1 MNNFFN
7 VLQIILIMASYF
19 YQYTKP
25 QTYIISG
32 TITVESGRALG
43 GITVTLSGDAA
54 LTAATDSSG
63 NYSFSSL
70 NNGSYSVS
78 PSLDGYTFNPAT
90 SPVTVARK
98 NQTGINFSASVVPCD
113 VDTSKAG
120 YELAGAYDDCLVWN
134 AQKTTTHTES
144 EDIKIKATKLP
155 LLEFSG
161 SYAMLNAAENWI
173 QPFYTIVPE
182 NMSAYPNAP
191 ASINGVVLAKL
202 KSKDSVDDAFGFSND
217 TPQGICADV
226 QQDVYDTVLNDILS
240 KDERDKYLSQ
250 GKQLSFIKDDDLPP
264 LDDTTNPVHMGTS
277 WLDVDPA
284 TKVTHDDDN
293 QYYYE
298 PWSLYVTRDD
308 PAISDEKLR
317 GVRYCKLL
325 SHQAI
330 LSWML
335 EKSFE
340 ESPVL
345 ITPTKLEC
353 DGPSSLD
360 SGNGSCLFYS
370 ELYGQNYFCADFT
383 GPDFT
388 PEKAKQKCE
397 TNAAY
402 LNEIYS
408 TSPCSA
414 RTEEIAAYIPG
425 YQGLTGICV
434 VHCKESNEFILNI
447 YNDDPE
453 TRCGGFEL
461 FYPEELGK

>member
-1 MNNFFN
+1 MKNFFIG
-7 VLQIILIMASYF
+7 LQIFLI
-19 YQYTKP
+19 
-25 QTYIISG
+25 
-32 TITVESGRALG
+32 VALN
-43 GITVTLSGDAA
+43 IQCKRQ
-54 LTAATDSSG
+54 LTHT
-63 NYSFSSL
+63 
-70 NNGSYSVS
+70 
-78 PSLDGYTFNPAT
+78 
-90 SPVTVARK
+90 
-98 NQTGINFSASVVPCD
+98 CD
-113 VDTSKAG
+113 VDTTKTG

-134 AQKTTTHTES
+134 AQKTLTHTES
-144 EDIKIKATKLP
+144 KDIDIRATNKP

-161 SYAMLNAAENWI
+161 SYATLNAEENWI
-173 QPFYTIVPE
+173 QPFYTISPE
-182 NMSAYPNAP
+182 NMSASSNAP
-191 ASINGVVLAKL
+191 ASINGVVLAKF
-202 KSKDSVDDAFGFSND
+202 KSKDSVDDAFGFCNRM
-217 TPQGICADV
+217 PQGICAEV
-226 QQDVYDTVLNDILS
+226 QQEVYDTVLNNILS
-240 KDERDKYLSQ
+240 NDERDKYLSQ
-250 GKQLSFIKDDDLPP
+250 GKQLSFIPDDDLPP
-264 LDDTTNPVHMGTS
+264 LSTTTNPVNNGS
-277 WLDVDPA
+277 AWLDIDPA
-284 TKVTHDDDN
+284 TKVTHDDDGN

>member
-1 MNNFFN
+1 MKNYF
-7 VLQIILIMASYF
+7 LGLLIF
-19 YQYTKP
+19 
-25 QTYIISG
+25 
-32 TITVESGRALG
+32 
-43 GITVTLSGDAA
+43 
-54 LTAATDSSG
+54 LTAA
-63 NYSFSSL
+63 L
-70 NNGSYSVS
+70 NVQCKKQ
-78 PSLDGYTFNPAT
+78 LTFT
-90 SPVTVARK
+90 
-98 NQTGINFSASVVPCD
+98 CD
-113 VDTSKAG
+113 VDTSKTG

-134 AQKTTTHTES
+134 AQKTMTHIES
-144 EDIKIKATKLP
+144 KDIDIRATNLP

-161 SYAMLNAAENWI
+161 SYANMNAAENWI
-173 QPFYTIVPE
+173 QPFYTIIPE

-202 KSKDSVDDAFGFSND
+202 KAKDSVDDAFGFCNKL
-217 TPQGICADV
+217 PQGICADV
-226 QQDVYDTVLNDILS
+226 QQDVYDMVLNSVLS
-240 KDERDKYLSQ
+240 NDERDKYLSQ
-250 GKQLSFIKDDDLPP
+250 GKQLSFIPDDDLPP

-284 TKVTHDDDN
+284 TKVTRDENDEN

-298 PWSLYVTRDD
+298 PWSLYVTLDD
-308 PAISDEKLR
+308 PAISDERLR

-340 ESPVL
+340 ENPVL
-345 ITPTKLEC
+345 ITPSKPIC
-353 DGPSSLD
+353 DAPSSLD

-370 ELYGQNYFCADFT
+370 ELYGQNYFCADYT
-383 GPDFT
+383 GSGFT
-388 PEKAKQKCE
+388 PENTKEKCE

-402 LNEIYS
+402 IDEVYS

-414 RTEEIAAYIPG
+414 RTAEIASYIPG

-434 VHCKESNEFILNI
+434 VHCKETNEFILNI

-453 TRCGGFEL
+453 TRCGGFEF
-461 FYPEELGK
+461 FYPEELGQ